1 MRCVAAGGRASPCP
15 RLHAAVQPHRQQRRR
30 PAASTGRCARGRPA
44 AFDAAAACIRTT
56 LADAGHAAIA
66 TGVSPHITL
75 SYCARDTLEKIAL
88 DPPLAWTI
96 DELLLV
102 IGGSQPLCLRGDRP
116 LAAAAGNR
124 SPPPRWACSEPG
136 PPRPTIARTP
146 ESAMSRQPQPHAPQ
160 VRIPATYMR
169 GGTSK
174 GVFFRLQDLP
184 EAARVPGRR
193 AMRCCSG

>member
-1 MRCVAAGGRASPCP
+1 MQAQVAAHGLDRRLRGAMFAPGNWHQSWSERVFDPTPAECDALLQVGARVRAHACTLPFNRIDSSGDEPGRIHWTL
-15 RLHAAVQPHRQQRRR
+15 R
-30 PAASTGRCARGRPA
+30 ARGRPA

-102 IGGSQPLCLRGDRP
+102 IGGGQPYAYEVIGHWP
-116 LAAAAGNR
+116 LL
-124 SPPPRWACSEPG
+124 
-136 PPRPTIARTP
+136 P
-146 ESAMSRQPQPHAPQ
+146 ETDP
-160 VRIPATYMR
+160 PATQM
-169 GGTSK
+169 GL
-174 GVFFRLQDLP
+174 F
-184 EAARVPGRR
+184 
-193 AMRCCSG
+193 

>member
-1 MRCVAAGGRASPCP
+1 LLQVGARVRAHACTLPFNRIDSSGDEPGRIHWTL
-15 RLHAAVQPHRQQRRR
+15 R
-30 PAASTGRCARGRPA
+30 ARGRPA

-102 IGGSQPLCLRGDRP
+102 IGGGQPM
-116 LAAAAGNR
+116 
-124 SPPPRWACSEPG
+124 
-136 PPRPTIARTP
+136 PTR
-146 ESAMSRQPQPHAPQ
+146 
-160 VRIPATYMR
+160 
-169 GGTSK
+169 
-174 GVFFRLQDLP
+174 
-184 EAARVPGRR
+184 
-193 AMRCCSG
+193 

>member
-30 PAASTGRCARGRPA
+30 ARHPLDAARARGRPA

-102 IGGSQPLCLRGDRP
+102 IGGGQPYAYEVIGRWP
-116 LAAAAGNR
+116 LL
-124 SPPPRWACSEPG
+124 
-136 PPRPTIARTP
+136 P
-146 ESAMSRQPQPHAPQ
+146 ETDP
-160 VRIPATYMR
+160 PATQM
-169 GGTSK
+169 GL
-174 GVFFRLQDLP
+174 F
-184 EAARVPGRR
+184 
-193 AMRCCSG
+193 